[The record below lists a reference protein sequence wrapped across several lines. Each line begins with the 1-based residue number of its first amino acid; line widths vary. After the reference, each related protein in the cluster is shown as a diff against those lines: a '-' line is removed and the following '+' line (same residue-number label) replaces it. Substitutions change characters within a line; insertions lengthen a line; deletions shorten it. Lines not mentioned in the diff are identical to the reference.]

1 MSRGAE
7 QQLGDSFNVK
17 PNGDWLAVR
26 YHDTGKRHGALGV
39 PQWNLQA
46 GSNSVTD
53 PNLSCSI
60 ETRGTG

>member
-26 YHDTGKRHGALGV
+26 YHDTENKMALWEFHNGICK
-39 PQWNLQA
+39 PGQIQ
-46 GSNSVTD
+46 
-53 PNLSCSI
+53 
-60 ETRGTG
+60 